1 MAATAA
7 RKGRA
12 GQGRSP
18 HEPKTLAVTATA
30 RIASL
35 LLLVLSAA
43 IIVCAAAALVVVGLN
58 DRRLTSERHAALR
71 LALDEV
77 HAVFGE
83 GNRFGDGKLRLIER
97 RAGLKDL
104 RFATDPPPTA
114 DREVQSLHDRDGR
127 IVGWFSW
134 APDRA
139 LARIMNE
146 LWVLAGLAGAA
157 LAGCAFV
164 AARGTPLDR
173 LARSQHRDRSPLT
186 DEDALTALP
195 NHRAML
201 KRLEDA
207 MASRRSRT
215 VVLAW
220 IDLDA
225 FREINE
231 ALGRAGGD
239 AVLVQIAEHL
249 KAGVPAE
256 ALFGRFEDDEFAVLM
271 TCDDARGAARSL
283 LRCARCSQVRFSSTA
298 RRGLA
303 QPSASR
309 RRPTTARQRRNWP
322 AAPALRCVPP
332 SAKAGA

>member
-1 MAATAA
+1 
-7 RKGRA
+7 
-12 GQGRSP
+12 
-18 HEPKTLAVTATA
+18 
-30 RIASL
+30 
-35 LLLVLSAA
+35 
-43 IIVCAAAALVVVGLN
+43 
-58 DRRLTSERHAALR
+58 
-71 LALDEV
+71 
-77 HAVFGE
+77 
-83 GNRFGDGKLRLIER
+83 
-97 RAGLKDL
+97 
-104 RFATDPPPTA
+104 
-114 DREVQSLHDRDGR
+114 
-127 IVGWFSW
+127 
-134 APDRA
+134 
-139 LARIMNE
+139 
-146 LWVLAGLAGAA
+146 
-157 LAGCAFV
+157 
-164 AARGTPLDR
+164 
-173 LARSQHRDRSPLT
+173 
-186 DEDALTALP
+186 
-195 NHRAML
+195 
-201 KRLEDA
+201 